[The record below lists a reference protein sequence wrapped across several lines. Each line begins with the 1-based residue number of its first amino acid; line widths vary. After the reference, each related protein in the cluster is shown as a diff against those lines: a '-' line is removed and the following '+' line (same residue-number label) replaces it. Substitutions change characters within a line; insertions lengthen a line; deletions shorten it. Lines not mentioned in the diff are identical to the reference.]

1 MYLTFH
7 LLHAG
12 LLCLIVFSPEATEA
26 GGLSPTISAGE
37 IIFWGWT
44 LLFFVAELKE
54 FKDFTVS
61 ASQQ

>member
-26 GGLSPTISAGE
+26 GGLSPTISPGE
-37 IIFWGWT
+37 VIFWVWT

-54 FKDFTVS
+54 FKNFQVTS
-61 ASQQ
+61 R